1 MKFGSK
7 VINRQCFHRRTG
19 LETFKF
25 GPFHGRGAVIELL
38 EDHAWVK
45 KRSLFTYVP
54 CTITLTVSSFQLLM
68 YSRPRLWGTINLPLP
83 YCVNLQFRLFKN
95 WHSDPAQYKS
105 SKAFNPKRPGLLG
118 GVLFREMKFV
128 FLNIFLKG
136 RSMHF
141 I

>member
-45 KRSLFTYVP
+45 KGHFIYIYYVP
-54 CTITLTVSSFQLLM
+54 L
-68 YSRPRLWGTINLPLP
+68 R
-83 YCVNLQFRLFKN
+83 
-95 WHSDPAQYKS
+95 
-105 SKAFNPKRPGLLG
+105 
-118 GVLFREMKFV
+118 
-128 FLNIFLKG
+128 
-136 RSMHF
+136 
-141 I
+141 